1 MPFLAYSSLQQRAKW
16 QDATDLAL
24 VEAMQRD
31 NEEAFDELIQRK
43 AGPLV
48 NLAAR
53 IVGDTEEARDI
64 VQVAFLRV
72 WENRSRFNRRWS
84 PNTWIYRIA
93 ANLAIDHRRSRQT
106 RDRAIHPGGGLLRRV
121 EDTPIRALEQLEE
134 REVAAIFDRL
144 SGCLTEKQRTVFLLR
159 AIEGLSSKEVGE
171 ILGCRASTVRNHL
184 FAARRKLRAELARQ
198 YPEYAPR
205 ESDPVDDEK
214 AGQ

>member
-1 MPFLAYSSLQQRAKW
+1 MPFLAYSSRQQRAQW
-16 QDATDLAL
+16 QDATDLEL
-24 VEAMQRD
+24 VEAIQRD
-31 NEEAFDELIQRK
+31 NEEAFDVLIQRK

-72 WENRSRFNRRWS
+72 WQNRARFNRRWS

-121 EDTPIRALEQLEE
+121 EHTPQRALEQLEE
-134 REVAAIFDRL
+134 RDVAAIFDRI
-144 SGCLTEKQRTVFLLR
+144 SDCLTEKQRTVFLLR
-159 AIEGLSSKEVGE
+159 GIEGLSSNEVGE
-171 ILGCRASTVRNHL
+171 ILGCRASTIRNHL
-184 FAARRKLRAELARQ
+184 FAARRKLRSELARQ

-205 ESDPVDDEK
+205 ASRPVDDEASK
-214 AGQ
+214 

>member
-1 MPFLAYSSLQQRAKW
+1 
-16 QDATDLAL
+16 
-24 VEAMQRD
+24 MQRD

-121 EDTPIRALEQLEE
+121 EDTPQRALEQLEE
-134 REVAAIFDRL
+134 RDVAAIFDRL
-144 SGCLTEKQRTVFLLR
+144 SDCLTEKQRSVFLLR

-205 ESDPVDDEK
+205 ESDPVDAEK
-214 AGQ
+214 ASQ

>member
-106 RDRAIHPGGGLLRRV
+106 RDHAIHPGGGLLRRV
-121 EDTPIRALEQLEE
+121 EDTPQRALEQLEE

-144 SGCLTEKQRTVFLLR
+144 SGCLTEKQRSVFLLR
-159 AIEGLSSKEVGE
+159 AIEGLRSKEVGE

-184 FAARRKLRAELARQ
+184 FAARRKLRVELARQ

-205 ESDPVDDEK
+205 ETDPIDEQK
-214 AGQ
+214 ASQ

>member
-121 EDTPIRALEQLEE
+121 EDTPQRALEQLEE
-134 REVAAIFDRL
+134 RDVAAIFDRL
-144 SGCLTEKQRTVFLLR
+144 SDCLTEKQRSVFLLR

-205 ESDPVDDEK
+205 ESDPVDAEK
-214 AGQ
+214 ASQ